1 MVWIYLVLLYGIL
14 KGVREILK
22 KKALGRNTVM
32 EVLFLY
38 TLLSFVILLPTA
50 PKAGGL
56 SLPQYGLIAIKSF
69 VIFLA
74 WLCSFHALN
83 TMPVSLYGVL
93 DLSRVIFST
102 LLGIIF
108 LHESMPLPR
117 IIGFVL
123 VCVGLYA
130 LRGLKNREKEENA
143 AGVEAGAEAGTKAG
157 AKPREKS
164 ETEAA
169 DRQQTTPVEPQTDN
183 TSSNMKGLA
192 ADTSETRE
200 QRFWNR
206 ITKNPTLVVILA
218 FLSSLFNGISGTMDK
233 VLMQDMTET
242 QLQFFYMLF
251 LVLFYLIYIILT
263 GTKIR
268 VKGMLTNKYVWLLSV
283 AFLVADRALFIACS
297 YPECQ
302 VTVMTLLKQAGCVVT
317 IVGGKIFF
325 NEKQIKYKLCCA
337 AVIVAGIVVAVLPFG

>member
-74 WLCSFHALN
+74 WLCSFHALS

-130 LRGLKNREKEENA
+130 LRGLKNREKAAEEQKASNPSATEPEGPESSA
-143 AGVEAGAEAGTKAG
+143 AETDVTAPDRASATATDGEA
-157 AKPREKS
+157 S
-164 ETEAA
+164 ET
-169 DRQQTTPVEPQTDN
+169 
-183 TSSNMKGLA
+183 
-192 ADTSETRE
+192 ETRE

-251 LVLFYLIYIILT
+251 LVLFYLVYIILT

>member
-56 SLPQYGLIAIKSF
+56 SLPQYGFIAIKSF

-108 LHESMPLPR
+108 LHEDMPLPR

-123 VCVGLYA
+123 VCVGLYS
-130 LRGLKNREKEENA
+130 LRGLKNREKEAEKA
-143 AGVEAGAEAGTKAG
+143 AGKAEKA
-157 AKPREKS
+157 E
-164 ETEAA
+164 E
-169 DRQQTTPVEPQTDN
+169 TTPVESIDGN
-183 TSSNMKGLA
+183 TSSSIEAPA
-192 ADTSETRE
+192 ANVTETRE

-206 ITKNPTLVVILA
+206 ITANPTLVVILA

-268 VKGMLTNKYVWLLSV
+268 VKGMLTNKYVWLFSV

-317 IVGGKIFF
+317 IVGGKVFF
-325 NEKQIKYKLCCA
+325 HEKQIKYKLCCA
-337 AVIVAGIVVAVLPFG
+337 AIIVAGIVVAVLPFG

>member
-74 WLCSFHALN
+74 WLCSFHALS

-130 LRGLKNREKEENA
+130 LRGLKNREKKAEEEAEKATEEPASNGTA
-143 AGVEAGAEAGTKAG
+143 PEASEPLNSPADRASATATDGVA
-157 AKPREKS
+157 S
-164 ETEAA
+164 ET
-169 DRQQTTPVEPQTDN
+169 
-183 TSSNMKGLA
+183 
-192 ADTSETRE
+192 ETRE

-251 LVLFYLIYIILT
+251 LVLFYLVYIILT

>member
-74 WLCSFHALN
+74 WLCSFHALS

-130 LRGLKNREKEENA
+130 LRGLKNREKEAEEQKASNPSATEPEGPESSA
-143 AGVEAGAEAGTKAG
+143 AETDVTAPDRASATATDGEA
-157 AKPREKS
+157 S
-164 ETEAA
+164 ET
-169 DRQQTTPVEPQTDN
+169 
-183 TSSNMKGLA
+183 
-192 ADTSETRE
+192 ETRE

-251 LVLFYLIYIILT
+251 LVLFYLVYIILT

-325 NEKQIKYKLCCA
+325 HEKQIKYKLCCA

>member
-38 TLLSFVILLPTA
+38 TLLSFVILIPTA

-56 SLPQYGLIAIKSF
+56 SLPQYGFIAIKSF

-108 LHESMPLPR
+108 LHEDMPLPR

-130 LRGLKNREKEENA
+130 LRGLKNREKEAEKA
-143 AGVEAGAEAGTKAG
+143 AGKAEKA
-157 AKPREKS
+157 E
-164 ETEAA
+164 ET
-169 DRQQTTPVEPQTDN
+169 TTVEPIDGN
-183 TSSNMKGLA
+183 TSSSIEAPA
-192 ADTSETRE
+192 ANATETRE

-206 ITKNPTLVVILA
+206 ITANPTLVVILA

-317 IVGGKIFF
+317 IVGGKVFF
-325 NEKQIKYKLCCA
+325 HEKQIKYKLCCA
-337 AVIVAGIVVAVLPFG
+337 AIIVAGIVVAVLPFG

>member
-74 WLCSFHALN
+74 WLCSFHALS

-130 LRGLKNREKEENA
+130 LRGLKNREKEAEKAAEKAEKAEETTTVELINGSTLEAIGAASANAMENGLGESLTPA
-143 AGVEAGAEAGTKAG
+143 AASEAV
-157 AKPREKS
+157 AK
-164 ETEAA
+164 
-169 DRQQTTPVEPQTDN
+169 
-183 TSSNMKGLA
+183 
-192 ADTSETRE
+192 ETRE

-251 LVLFYLIYIILT
+251 LVLFYLVYIILT

>member
-74 WLCSFHALN
+74 WLCSFHALS

-102 LLGIIF
+102 LLGILF

-130 LRGLKNREKEENA
+130 LRGLKNREKEAEKAEEPAPDVTA
-143 AGVEAGAEAGTKAG
+143 AESVE
-157 AKPREKS
+157 
-164 ETEAA
+164 
-169 DRQQTTPVEPQTDN
+169 
-183 TSSNMKGLA
+183 
-192 ADTSETRE
+192 ETRE

-206 ITKNPTLVVILA
+206 ITANPTLVVILA

-251 LVLFYLIYIILT
+251 LVLFYLVYIILT

-325 NEKQIKYKLCCA
+325 HEKQIKYKLCCA
-337 AVIVAGIVVAVLPFG
+337 AIIVAGIVVAVLPFG

>member
-74 WLCSFHALN
+74 WLCSFHALS

-130 LRGLKNREKEENA
+130 LRGLKNREKEAEKA
-143 AGVEAGAEAGTKAG
+143 AEASASNGMAPEASEPLNSPADQTAATATDG
-157 AKPREKS
+157 EAS
-164 ETEAA
+164 ET
-169 DRQQTTPVEPQTDN
+169 
-183 TSSNMKGLA
+183 
-192 ADTSETRE
+192 ETRE

-233 VLMQDMTET
+233 VLMRDMTET

-251 LVLFYLIYIILT
+251 LVLFYLVYIILT

-325 NEKQIKYKLCCA
+325 HEKQIKYKLCCA
-337 AVIVAGIVVAVLPFG
+337 AIIVAGIVVAVLPFG

>member
-1 MVWIYLVLLYGIL
+1 MVWVYLVLLYGIL

-38 TLLSFVILLPTA
+38 TLLSFIMLLPTA
-50 PKAGGL
+50 PKATGL
-56 SLPQYGLIAIKSF
+56 SLPQYGLVAIKSF

-74 WLCSFHALN
+74 WLCSFHALSC
-83 TMPVSLYGVL
+83 MPVSLYGVL

-102 LLGIIF
+102 ILGIVF
-108 LHESMPLPR
+108 LHEDMPLPR
-117 IIGFVL
+117 IIGFLL
-123 VCVGLYA
+123 VCTGLYA
-130 LRGLKNREKEENA
+130 LRGLKNREKEE
-143 AGVEAGAEAGTKAG
+143 G
-157 AKPREKS
+157 S
-164 ETEAA
+164 TE
-169 DRQQTTPVEPQTDN
+169 VEPKE
-183 TSSNMKGLA
+183 SA
-192 ADTSETRE
+192 ANVTEGQPADEPKESATETRE
-200 QRFWNR
+200 QRFWKR
-206 ITKNPTLVVILA
+206 VTANPTLVVVLA

-233 VLMQDMTET
+233 VLMKDMSET

-251 LVLFYLIYIILT
+251 LVMFYLLYIIAT

-268 VKGMLTNKYVWLLSV
+268 TKGMLTNKYVWMLSV

-297 YPECQ
+297 YPESQ

-325 NEKQIKYKLCCA
+325 REKQIKYKLCCA
-337 AVIVAGIVVAVLPFG
+337 AVIVTGIVVAVIPFG

>member
-108 LHESMPLPR
+108 LHEDMPLPR

-123 VCVGLYA
+123 VCVGLYS
-130 LRGLKNREKEENA
+130 LRGLKNREKEAEKA
-143 AGVEAGAEAGTKAG
+143 AGKAEKA
-157 AKPREKS
+157 E
-164 ETEAA
+164 ETEE
-169 DRQQTTPVEPQTDN
+169 TTTVEPIDGN
-183 TSSNMKGLA
+183 TSSSIEAPSANAK
-192 ADTSETRE
+192 ETRE

-206 ITKNPTLVVILA
+206 ITANPTLVVILA

-325 NEKQIKYKLCCA
+325 HEKQIKYKLCCA
-337 AVIVAGIVVAVLPFG
+337 AIIVAGIVVAVLPFG

>member
-74 WLCSFHALN
+74 WLCSFHALS

-130 LRGLKNREKEENA
+130 LRGLKNREKEAEEQKTSNPSATEPEGPESSA
-143 AGVEAGAEAGTKAG
+143 AETDVTAPDRASATATDGEA
-157 AKPREKS
+157 S
-164 ETEAA
+164 ET
-169 DRQQTTPVEPQTDN
+169 
-183 TSSNMKGLA
+183 
-192 ADTSETRE
+192 ETRE

-251 LVLFYLIYIILT
+251 LVLFYLVYIILT

-302 VTVMTLLKQAGCVVT
+302 VTVMTLLKQAGCVVLLPHTRHARCIRFHERSRYAAT
-317 IVGGKIFF
+317 I
-325 NEKQIKYKLCCA
+325 
-337 AVIVAGIVVAVLPFG
+337 

>member
-38 TLLSFVILLPTA
+38 TLLSFVILIPTA

-56 SLPQYGLIAIKSF
+56 SLPQYGFIAIKSF

-102 LLGIIF
+102 LLGIVF

-130 LRGLKNREKEENA
+130 LRGLKNREKEAEKA
-143 AGVEAGAEAGTKAG
+143 AGKAEKA
-157 AKPREKS
+157 E
-164 ETEAA
+164 E
-169 DRQQTTPVEPQTDN
+169 TTPVESIDGN
-183 TSSNMKGLA
+183 TSSSIEVPA
-192 ADTSETRE
+192 ANATETRE

-206 ITKNPTLVVILA
+206 ITANPTLVVILA

-325 NEKQIKYKLCCA
+325 HEKQIKYKLCCA
-337 AVIVAGIVVAVLPFG
+337 AIIVAGIVVAVLPFG

>member
-74 WLCSFHALN
+74 WLCSFHALS

-130 LRGLKNREKEENA
+130 LRGLKNREKEAEKAEEPAPDVTA
-143 AGVEAGAEAGTKAG
+143 AESDE
-157 AKPREKS
+157 
-164 ETEAA
+164 
-169 DRQQTTPVEPQTDN
+169 
-183 TSSNMKGLA
+183 
-192 ADTSETRE
+192 ETRE

-206 ITKNPTLVVILA
+206 ITANPTLVVILA

-251 LVLFYLIYIILT
+251 LVLFYLVYIILT

-325 NEKQIKYKLCCA
+325 HEKQIKYKLCCA
-337 AVIVAGIVVAVLPFG
+337 AIIVAGIVVAVLPFG

>member
-38 TLLSFVILLPTA
+38 TLLSFVILIPTA

-56 SLPQYGLIAIKSF
+56 SLPQYGFIAIKSF

-130 LRGLKNREKEENA
+130 LRGLKNREKEAEKA
-143 AGVEAGAEAGTKAG
+143 AGKAEKA
-157 AKPREKS
+157 E
-164 ETEAA
+164 E
-169 DRQQTTPVEPQTDN
+169 TTPVESIDGN
-183 TSSNMKGLA
+183 TSSSIEVPA
-192 ADTSETRE
+192 ANATETRE

-206 ITKNPTLVVILA
+206 ITANPTLVVILA

-325 NEKQIKYKLCCA
+325 HEKQIKYKLCCA
-337 AVIVAGIVVAVLPFG
+337 AIIVAGIVVAVLPFG